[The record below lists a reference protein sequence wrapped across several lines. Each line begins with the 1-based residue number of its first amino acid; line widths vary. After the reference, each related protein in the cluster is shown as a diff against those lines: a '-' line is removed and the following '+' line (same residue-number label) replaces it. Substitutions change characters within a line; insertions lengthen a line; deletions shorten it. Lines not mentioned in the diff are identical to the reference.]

1 MASAIKRL
9 PTHPHDR
16 AVTLVKDSMPKRDY
30 RDFPE
35 PVAEVLRER
44 AITGAVH
51 YAELES
57 VTDMAA
63 RLAEDIDSSD
73 GVVVDVSDDAD
84 AHSLRHHLW
93 AVEQALGDD
102 GR

>member
-1 MASAIKRL
+1 MTAAIKRL
-9 PTHPHDR
+9 PVDPHDR
-16 AVTLVKDSMPKRDY
+16 AVALVRDSMPKRDY

-35 PVAEVLRER
+35 PVAEVLRKR
-44 AITGAVH
+44 ANTGAMY
-51 YAELES
+51 YAALEE
-57 VTDMAA
+57 VTDRAA

-84 AHSLRHHLW
+84 ARSLRHHLW